1 MKVYFKNL
9 DGIRFFA
16 ALFVLLQHSFGF
28 RRGYTAGNPF
38 LDKCFEYTGILGV
51 NLFFI
56 LSGFLISY
64 LLLMEK
70 DSTSTVSYRNFY
82 IRRILRIWPLY
93 LGYGLIL
100 TFFSPRISEL
110 LGLGNNTDFPLMMLN
125 LLFLFLFS
133 VNMQIAFLGDNKG
146 IFEISWSVCVEEQ
159 FYLVWPVLINNFRK
173 KLPGLLVA
181 MFVISILSRLLFC
194 IYLPA
199 HYPVRWPYDVAWDAN
214 YLLIFDKLDLF
225 GGGLIIALIYY
236 NRAKHE
242 AVLRKWFHPAIQAV
256 MVTLA
261 LLYTLNFIRPSGSLF
276 LVFTDHYV
284 CVLLYGYTLLAAV
297 MDNSIL
303 RLEKPLLRTLG
314 RVSFGIYLFHTAVCQ
329 IVLVA
334 FRKLIRHP
342 ESHLIYDLLY
352 PLMCLVMTCVIA
364 YLSYELY
371 EKRFLKL
378 KNRFAVVK
386 TRI

>member
-28 RRGYTAGNPF
+28 RKSYSAGYAF
-38 LDKCFEYTGILGV
+38 LDERFEYTGILGV

-70 DSTSTVSYRNFY
+70 DSTSKVSYRNFY

-100 TFFSPRISEL
+100 TFFSPHISEM
-110 LGLGNNTDFPLMMLN
+110 LGLGNNTDLRLMMLN

-133 VNMQIAFLGDNKG
+133 VNIQIAFLGDNKG
-146 IFEISWSVCVEEQ
+146 VFEISWSVCVEEQ
-159 FYLVWPVLINNFRK
+159 FYLMWPVLINNFRRR
-173 KLPGLLVA
+173 LPGLLVA
-181 MFVISILSRLLFC
+181 MFIISILSRLLFC
-194 IYLPA
+194 VYLPA
-199 HYPVRWPYDVAWDAN
+199 HSANWPYERGWDAN

-225 GGGLIIALIYY
+225 GGGLIIAMIWY
-236 NRAKHE
+236 NRAKYE
-242 AVLRKWFHPAIQAV
+242 ATLRKWFHPALQAIV
-256 MVTLA
+256 LVLA
-261 LLYTLNFIRPSGSLF
+261 ILYTLSFIRPTGSLL
-276 LVFTDHYV
+276 LVFTDHYI
-284 CVLLYGYTLLAAV
+284 CIFLYGYTLLAAV

-303 RLEKPLLRTLG
+303 HLETPLLRTLG

-329 IVLVA
+329 LVLVA
-334 FRKLIRHP
+334 FRKVIRHP
-342 ESHLIYDLLY
+342 ESHFIYDLLY
-352 PLMCLVMTCVIA
+352 PLACLVATCVIA
-364 YLSYELY
+364 YLSYEFY
-371 EKRFLKL
+371 EKRFLRL
-378 KNRFAVVK
+378 KNKFAVVK

>member
-28 RRGYTAGNPF
+28 RKGYSTGYAF

-70 DSTSTVSYRNFY
+70 DTTSTISYRNFY

-100 TFFSPRISEL
+100 TFFSPRVSEL

-146 IFEISWSVCVEEQ
+146 VFEISWSVCVEEQ
-159 FYLVWPVLINNFRK
+159 FYLMWPVLINNFRK
-173 KLPGLLVA
+173 KLPGLLVV
-181 MFVISILSRLLFC
+181 MFSISILSRLLFC
-194 IYLPA
+194 VYLPA
-199 HYPVRWPYDVAWDAN
+199 HNPARWPYDVGWDAN

-225 GGGLIIALIYY
+225 GGGLVVALIWYHREKY
-236 NRAKHE
+236 KA
-242 AVLRKWFHPAIQAV
+242 ALRKWFHPAIQAV
-256 MVTLA
+256 MVALA
-261 LLYTLNFIRPSGSLF
+261 LLYTLNFIRPEGSLL

-284 CVLLYGYTLLAAV
+284 CDILYGYVLLAAV
-297 MDNSIL
+297 IDNSIL
-303 RLEKPLLRTLG
+303 RLETPLLRTLG
-314 RVSFGIYLFHTAVCQ
+314 KVSYGIYLFHTAVCQ
-329 IVLVA
+329 VVLVA
-334 FRKLIRHP
+334 FKKVIQHP
-342 ESHLIYDLLY
+342 ESHLIYDALY
-352 PLMCLVMTCVIA
+352 PLMCIVVTCVIA
-364 YLSYELY
+364 YVSYEYY
-371 EKRFLKL
+371 EKRFLRL
-378 KNRFAVVK
+378 KNKFAVVA

>member
-16 ALFVLLQHSFGF
+16 AFFVLLQHAYGF
-28 RRGYTAGNPF
+28 RSSYATGYAF
-38 LDKCFEYTGILGV
+38 LDKCFAYTGILGV

-100 TFFSPRISEL
+100 TFFSPHISEM

-133 VNMQIAFLGDNKG
+133 VNIQIAFLGDNKG
-146 IFEISWSVCVEEQ
+146 VFEISWSVCVEEQ
-159 FYLVWPVLINNFRK
+159 FYLVWPVLINNFRRR
-173 KLPGLLVA
+173 LPGLLA
-181 MFVISILSRLLFC
+181 GMFIVSVLSRLLFC
-194 IYLPA
+194 VYLPA
-199 HYPVRWPYDVAWDAN
+199 HSADWPYTKGWDAN

-225 GGGLIIALIYY
+225 GGGLITAMICY
-236 NRAKHE
+236 NKARYE
-242 AVLRKWFHPAIQAV
+242 ATLRKWFHPALQVV
-256 MVTLA
+256 MLA
-261 LLYTLNFIRPSGSLF
+261 LAVLYTLSFIRPGNTQL
-276 LVFTDHYV
+276 LVFTDHYI
-284 CVLLYGYTLLAAV
+284 CIILYGYALLAAV

-303 RLEKPLLRTLG
+303 RLENPLLRTLG
-314 RVSFGIYLFHTAVCQ
+314 RISFGIYLFHTAVCQ
-329 IVLVA
+329 VVLVF
-334 FRKLIRHP
+334 FRKFVQHP
-342 ESHLIYDLLY
+342 TSHFIYDLLY
-352 PLMCLVMTCVIA
+352 PLTCVVVTCLIA
-364 YLSYELY
+364 YASYELY

-378 KNRFAVVK
+378 KNKFAVVK

>member
-28 RRGYTAGNPF
+28 RKSYADGYAF
-38 LDKCFEYTGILGV
+38 LDRRFEYTGILGV

-64 LLLMEK
+64 LLLLEK

-100 TFFSPRISEL
+100 TFFSPRVSEL

-173 KLPGLLVA
+173 RLPGLLA
-181 MFVISILSRLLFC
+181 TMFLISILSRLLFC

-199 HYPVRWPYDVAWDAN
+199 HHPVRWPYDVAWDAN

-225 GGGLIIALIYY
+225 GGGLIIAVIYY
-236 NRAKHE
+236 HRDRYKDL
-242 AVLRKWFHPAIQAV
+242 LRKWFHPLIQAA
-256 MVTLA
+256 MLTLA
-261 LLYTLNFIRPSGSLF
+261 LLYTLNFIRPEGSLL
-276 LVFTDHYV
+276 LVFIDHYV
-284 CVLLYGYTLLAAV
+284 CVLLYGYVLLAAV

-303 RLEKPLLRTLG
+303 RLENPLLRTLG

-329 IVLVA
+329 LVLVA

-342 ESHLIYDLLY
+342 GSHLIYDFLY
-352 PLMCLVMTCVIA
+352 PLMCLAVTCVIA
-364 YLSYELY
+364 YISYEFY
-371 EKRFLKL
+371 EKRFLRL
-378 KNRFAVVK
+378 KNKFAVVA